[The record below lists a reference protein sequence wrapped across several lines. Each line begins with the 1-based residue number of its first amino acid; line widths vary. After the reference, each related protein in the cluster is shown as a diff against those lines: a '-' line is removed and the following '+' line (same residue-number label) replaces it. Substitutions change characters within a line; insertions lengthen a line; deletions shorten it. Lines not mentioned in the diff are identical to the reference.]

1 MSDPPTAGSS
11 PARHTI
17 TPHIVVGDAARAAD
31 WYGAVFGAEE
41 RGRLEV
47 PGGKLMQV
55 ELRFGD
61 SAVMIADE
69 FPEMGVLSPLSVG
82 GTATVLHFTTD
93 DVDAVWQRAVDGGAE
108 VRQPLQDVFWGE
120 RYGQI
125 TDPFGHRWAIAQHLR
140 DVSPEELARSV
151 SEAFGG

>member
-1 MSDPPTAGSS
+1 MTG
-11 PARHTI
+11 I
-17 TPHIVVGDAARAAD
+17 TPHIVVGDAAGAAK
-31 WYGAVFGAEE
+31 WYREVFGAEE

-61 SAVMIADE
+61 SAVMLADE
-69 FPEMGVLSPLSVG
+69 FPEMGVLAPPSIG
-82 GTATVLHFTTD
+82 GTATVLHFSTD
-93 DVDAVWQRAVDGGAE
+93 DADAVWQRALDGGAE

-125 TDPFGHRWAIAQHLR
+125 TDPFGHRWGIAQHLR
-140 DVSPEELARSV
+140 DVPREELARGV
-151 SEAFGG
+151 WEAFGG